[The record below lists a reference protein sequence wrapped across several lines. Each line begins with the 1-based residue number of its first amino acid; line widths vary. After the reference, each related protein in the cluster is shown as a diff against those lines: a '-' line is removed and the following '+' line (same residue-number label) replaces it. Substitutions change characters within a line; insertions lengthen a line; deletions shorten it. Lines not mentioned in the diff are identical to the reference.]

1 MKSVTLKHYA
11 VFREQRGL
19 SSEEYETA
27 ARTLDELYRDLAGKH
42 GFSLP
47 SNVVKAAVNDS
58 FTSMDAPFE
67 DGDEIV
73 FVPPV
78 AGG

>member
-19 SSEEYETA
+19 ASEEYETA
-27 ARTLDELYRDLAGKH
+27 ARTLAELYRDLAEKH

-47 SNVVKAAVNDS
+47 SSVVKAAVNES
-58 FTSMDAPFE
+58 FTSMESSFE
-67 DGDEIV
+67 EGDEIV